1 MKVGEKA
8 RRATLLGLTGKVG
21 MLRRRAARHQAD
33 TAMTCRAAAFW
44 PTREEIERIRAD
56 YDIYCATPDLTGAV
70 QIASRLGI
78 VLRRVEWLEML
89 LRRGAPRDPQSPSSV
104 VKELDR

>member
-1 MKVGEKA
+1 
-8 RRATLLGLTGKVG
+8 
-21 MLRRRAARHQAD
+21 
-33 TAMTCRAAAFW
+33 MTCRAAAFW